1 MSFSI
6 FPSHCREI
14 GTMFAQT
21 ANKELQLVRS
31 LQDLTILENYD
42 RGVTKLKAT
51 RFYHISNNDELY
63 FGVTS
68 KGKMDTSIPEYNS
81 ALKRVPDEKV
91 WLEAPA
97 NANLTLAPNTFTE
110 ELAFLKRPQL
120 NSYSPQNHNSLIPQ
134 SFLRETLIM
143 EQLYKSPHPSFV
155 QYLGCRV
162 KRGRITA
169 IWLERLELSLNQY
182 VNTPEFNQLDKDKFV
197 DDIESAVNHLHA
209 LGLAHNYINPN
220 NIMIKG
226 NKPILVG
233 FGSCQP
239 CGENLDSL
247 DSPGLYENI
256 KVSST
261 SEKENDILS
270 LNNLRDWIKKPI

>member
-6 FPSHCREI
+6 FPPHCREI
-14 GTMFAQT
+14 GTMFAQS
-21 ANKELQLVRS
+21 ANKGPQLVRS
-31 LQDLTILENYD
+31 VQDLTTLENYE
-42 RGVTKLKAT
+42 RGATKLKAT
-51 RFYHISNNDELY
+51 TFYHISNSDELY

-81 ALKRVPDEKV
+81 ALKCVPDETV
-91 WLEAPA
+91 WPEAPA
-97 NANLTLAPNTFTE
+97 DANLTLAPNNLTE

-120 NSYSPQNHNSLIPQ
+120 KSYSLKNDNSLIPQ
-134 SFLRETLIM
+134 SFLKETLIM
-143 EQLYKSPHPSFV
+143 EQLSKSPHPSLV
-155 QYLGCRV
+155 QYLGYRV

-169 IWLERLELSLNQY
+169 IWLERLELTLNQY
-182 VNTPEFNQLDKDKFV
+182 VNTLGFNQRDKDKFV

-209 LGLAHNYINPN
+209 LGLAHNDINHS
-220 NIMIKG
+220 NIMIQG

-239 CGENLDSL
+239 FGENLDAHG
-247 DSPGLYENI
+247 SPGLYENT
-256 KVSST
+256 KVFST

-270 LNNLRDWIKKPI
+270 LNNLRDWIKKLV